1 MIVPA
6 RAIRVWLHRQP
17 VDMRKSF
24 DTLAVIVRVEM
35 RRDLLD
41 GELFAFVGRRRKH
54 AKCLWWDG
62 TGFCVLAKRMSKG
75 RFMAPW
81 ERKGDGAISITSSEL
96 ALLLEGSELV
106 GRVALS
112 PPIWTRADA
121 HASNAPTR

>member
-6 RAIRVWLHRQP
+6 RAVRVWVHRAP

-24 DTLAVIVRVEM
+24 DTLGALVRVEM

-41 GELFAFVGRRRKH
+41 GELFVFIGRRRRT

-75 RFMAPW
+75 RFFAPW
-81 ERKGDGAISITSSEL
+81 ERKGEGSIALTTSEL
-96 ALLLEGSELV
+96 ALLLEGSEMV

-112 PPIWTRADA
+112 PAPWTREDA
-121 HASNAPTR
+121 RVASRSSM

>member
-6 RAIRVWLHRQP
+6 RAVRVWVHRRP

-24 DTLAVIVRVEM
+24 DTLAAVVRVEM
-35 RRDLLD
+35 RRELLD
-41 GELFAFVGRRRKH
+41 GELFVFVGKRRRH

-75 RFMAPW
+75 RFFAPW
-81 ERKGDGAISITSSEL
+81 ERRGDGAIALTTSEL
-96 ALLLEGSELV
+96 ALVLEGSDLV

-112 PPIWTRADA
+112 PPPWTREGV
-121 HASNAPTR
+121 STPV

>member
-1 MIVPA
+1 MITPA
-6 RAIRVWLHRQP
+6 RAVHVWLHRQP

-35 RRDLLD
+35 HRDLLD
-41 GELFAFVGRRRKH
+41 GELFVFVGRRRRH

-81 ERKGDGAISITSSEL
+81 ERKGEGALSITSSEL

-106 GRVALS
+106 GRIALS
-112 PPIWTRADA
+112 PPIWTRAESRAIEA
-121 HASNAPTR
+121 HAR